1 MFVSITTFFEG
12 LNFFPFLLDII
23 VTNLVIAISS
33 MLVTNDGDNVKSPTS
48 RFQNHHWKH
57 FHYWL
62 KIKTLSTK
70 TENKLKEWKL
80 TLKEVTLKQ
89 LIAFLIWFLELFLFQ
104 FDFITAR
111 VIKNVTSQTFQKS
124 GTVGKSGTCYFSGK
138 KLEGLKNWKIFH
150 FDSIG
155 KFWESFSILSTRGS
169 VYISMIQHITAVN
182 RRCATFWSHGS
193 HATKVYHN

>member
-1 MFVSITTFFEG
+1 M
-12 LNFFPFLLDII
+12 
-23 VTNLVIAISS
+23 VIAISS

-57 FHYWL
+57 FHYWF

-70 TENKLKEWKL
+70 TENKFKEWKL

-138 KLEGLKNWKIFH
+138 IGRFKKLEIFPLR
-150 FDSIG
+150 FDRKVLG
-155 KFWESFSILSTRGS
+155 KFFHSIYTWFSLHQYDSTYNRG
-169 VYISMIQHITAVN
+169 
-182 RRCATFWSHGS
+182 
-193 HATKVYHN
+193 